1 MKKTI
6 KARRGLLAEDL
17 ACKHL
22 LKLGFEIKARNWRFR
37 RAEVDIIASDH
48 EWLVFIEVKSRSGTL
63 YGTPETAVTPHK
75 EALLSDAAAA
85 YMLEHGYTGE
95 FRFDIVSVLFRLEE
109 KPLIEHFVDAFFP
122 GI

>member
-1 MKKTI
+1 M
-6 KARRGLLAEDL
+6 
-17 ACKHL
+17 
-22 LKLGFEIKARNWRFR
+22 KLGYSIIERNWRFR
-37 RAEVDIIASDH
+37 RAEVDIIATDRQ
-48 EWLVFIEVKSRSGTL
+48 WLVFVEVKSRSGTM

-75 EALLSDAAAA
+75 EALLSDAATA

-109 KPLIEHFVDAFFP
+109 NPLIEHFQDAFFP